1 MPECSEFGSFGWHSD
16 ISVAIMDLN
25 DLKIGTIIL
34 WEGQPVQVIW
44 SNRMRT
50 AQRKPVMQ
58 TKLRNVITGKVYEYS
73 FKFGESIDEADVA
86 REKANF
92 LYADGEGT
100 HFMNNETF
108 ETVDIAK
115 KITESQEKFLKEGM
129 EISILRF
136 NNKPVSIELP
146 IKVEL
151 KVVEAPPD
159 TKGNSAGKI
168 TKLVKM
174 ETGLMVDA
182 PMFIKEGDLLRIDSR
197 SGEYVERA

>member
-1 MPECSEFGSFGWHSD
+1 
-16 ISVAIMDLN
+16 MDLN

-34 WEGQPVQVIW
+34 WEDQPVQVLW

-73 FKFGESIDEADVA
+73 FKFGEKIDDADIM

-92 LYADGEGT
+92 LYADTQGT
-100 HFMNNETF
+100 HFMNQETF

-115 KITESQEKFLKEGM
+115 DVTLEQEKFLKEGM
-129 EISILRF
+129 EVSILRF

-146 IKVEL
+146 IKVDL
-151 KVVEAPPD
+151 RVVEAPPE
-159 TKGNSAGKI
+159 TKGNSGGNI
-168 TKLVKM
+168 TKPVKM

-182 PMFIKEGDLLRIDSR
+182 PMFIKEGDILRIDSR
-197 SGEYVERA
+197 SGEYVERAT

>member
-1 MPECSEFGSFGWHSD
+1 
-16 ISVAIMDLN
+16 MDLN

-34 WEGQPVQVIW
+34 WEKQPVQVIW

-58 TKLRNVITGKVYEYS
+58 TKLRNVISGKVYEYS
-73 FKFGESIDEADVA
+73 FKFGESIDEADVM

-92 LYADGEGT
+92 LYADADGT

-115 KITESQEKFLKEGM
+115 EITREQENYLKEGM
-129 EISILRF
+129 EVSILNF
-136 NNKPVSIELP
+136 NGKPVSIELP
-146 IKVEL
+146 IKVDL

-159 TKGNSAGKI
+159 VKGNSAGKI

-174 ETGLMVDA
+174 ETGLMVDV
-182 PMFIKEGDLLRIDSR
+182 PMFIKEGDVLRIDSR
-197 SGEYVERA
+197 SGEYVERATQ

>member
-1 MPECSEFGSFGWHSD
+1 
-16 ISVAIMDLN
+16 MDLN

-34 WEGQPVQVIW
+34 WEKQPVQVIW

-73 FKFGESIDEADVA
+73 FKFGESIDEADVV

-92 LYADGEGT
+92 LYADADGT

-108 ETVDIAK
+108 ETVDIQK
-115 KITESQEKFLKEGM
+115 EVTLEQEKFLKEGM
-129 EISILRF
+129 EVSILKF
-136 NNKPVSIELP
+136 NGKPVSIELP

-159 TKGNSAGKI
+159 VKGNSAGKI
-168 TKLVKM
+168 TKPVKL

-182 PMFIKEGDLLRIDSR
+182 PMFIKEGDTLRVSTVT
-197 SGEYVERA
+197 GEYVERASQ